1 MEFTRELEEKFTGV
15 KTQHLELDG
24 AVVKTEVP
32 YVNDEVHGIV
42 KEWFKKD
49 DMDILVEIPYTAG
62 KRHGVAKTYDELGR
76 LVQEDT
82 YEDDKLSGETIRY
95 NTDGTIKVKTIY
107 DNGYPVY
114 RIDESGNRINIK
126 G

>member
-1 MEFTRELEEKFTGV
+1 MELRETEGKFTGV
-15 KTQHLELDG
+15 KTQYTELTYEI
-24 AVVKTEVP
+24 KTEVP

-49 DMDILVEIPYTAG
+49 GMCVSVEIPYIAG

-114 RIDESGNRINIK
+114 TVDVNSNRIISIK